1 MGVLQEHLDEKIP
14 CFEVSVY
21 QTNLVGVMCVGN
33 EKGLLVPGIIK
44 EEEMKILREFLPES
58 VEIGKLDD
66 CLTALGN
73 CISTNDSVALVHPEY
88 SRENE
93 EIIQRV

>member
-1 MGVLQEHLDEKIP
+1 VLREQLGPDFP
-14 CFEVSVY
+14 CFEVNVY

-33 EKGLLVPGIIK
+33 EKGLLVPSIIQ

-58 VEIGKLDD
+58 VDIGKLDD
-66 CLTALGN
+66 FLTAIGN
-73 CISTNDSVALVHPEY
+73 CISTNDSVALIHPEY

-93 EIIQRV
+93 EII